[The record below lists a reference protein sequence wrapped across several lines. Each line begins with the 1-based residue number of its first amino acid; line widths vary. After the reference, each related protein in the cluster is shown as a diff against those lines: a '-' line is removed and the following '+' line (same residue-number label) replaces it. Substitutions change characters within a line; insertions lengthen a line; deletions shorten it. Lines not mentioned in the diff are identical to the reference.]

1 MIGYYLIGI
10 NIIAFVI
17 YGIDKRKAIKQKSR
31 IRESTLLSLAFVGGS
46 IGALLGMF
54 LFRHKT
60 KKAKFTVSV
69 PLMLVIQLVILL
81 KLSRLGYII

>member
-46 IGALLGMF
+46 IGALLGMH

-60 KKAKFTVSV
+60 QKAKFTVSV